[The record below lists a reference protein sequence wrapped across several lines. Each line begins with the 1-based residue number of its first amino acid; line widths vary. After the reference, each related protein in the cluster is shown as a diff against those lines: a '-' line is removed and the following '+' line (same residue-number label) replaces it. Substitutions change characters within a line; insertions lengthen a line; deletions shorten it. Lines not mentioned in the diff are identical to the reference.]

1 MIAFEVQ
8 GPLSCTPFL
17 LQKSNHS
24 IPTFAQSLKPD
35 YYSDSKPWTLC
46 YLAQTENWS
55 KNQIFFFQ
63 KQLVL
68 IREHD
73 YSMYGIELLLLLC
86 NLKVRMNF
94 SISKSKALSY
104 MSQYVKDKIRII
116 YLEPLHINLICHII
130 LLYSQVF
137 IHVKVE
143 AVILLKEFQIQS
155 IVKWSQ
161 QSTVSKCTRCRVR
174 ILLVP
179 SFVTV

>member
-1 MIAFEVQ
+1 M
-8 GPLSCTPFL
+8 L
-17 LQKSNHS
+17 NHS
-24 IPTFAQSLKPD
+24 NLIIILIQSLEP
-35 YYSDSKPWTLC
+35 YVTWHRLR
-46 YLAQTENWS
+46 TEA
-55 KNQIFFFQ
+55 KIRFFFFQ

-73 YSMYGIELLLLLC
+73 HSMYGIELLLLLC

-155 IVKWSQ
+155 IVK
-161 QSTVSKCTRCRVR
+161 
-174 ILLVP
+174 
-179 SFVTV
+179 